1 MVYSR
6 GLYQLARQLISK
18 LFGGKTSGT
27 FRRPPL
33 TSSSKNRS
41 ASSSTAK
48 QLEPYDVDT
57 SRPYYM
63 PPGGWEDWQ
72 PGKPPL
78 EPLPPIPPLSDGRQH
93 LPPRETLSPDP
104 EVAPPPP
111 EEPYDDIQL
120 LGRDRSYDDS
130 MQRVMDRMRI
140 VQSSNVYGYYYEI
153 ETTPERGGILY
164 VTFLAGE
171 GDNRSGPGAT
181 YAYYDVPLEKYRRF
195 QNASAI
201 SAGNAVWDYLRVRG
215 TVWNHQHRY
224 RLIQVSGDYIPRKAT
239 RLGFKTRH
247 LPSPGIGRRS
257 FRRSSLAPRSYYWTS
272 RNRPDPFGD
281 IDLGDFDGGDRE

>member
-1 MVYSR
+1 MTQSR
-6 GLYQLARQLISK
+6 GLYQLARQLISR

-27 FRRPPL
+27 FRRPL
-33 TSSSKNRS
+33 SNVSGKSRS
-41 ASSSTAK
+41 LEKS
-48 QLEPYDVDT
+48 QRVEPYEFDS

-63 PPGGWEDWQ
+63 PLGGWEDWR

-78 EPLPPIPPLSDGRQH
+78 EPLPPLPPLSSGRVH

-104 EVAPPPP
+104 ASQPPL
-111 EEPYDDIQL
+111 EEPYDNIQL

-130 MQRVMDRMRI
+130 LQRVMDRMRI

-164 VTFLAGE
+164 VTFLGGE
-171 GDNRSGPGAT
+171 GEDRSGPGAT

-195 QNASAI
+195 QNASAV
-201 SAGNAVWDYLRVRG
+201 SAGNAVWDYLRIRG
-215 TVWNHQHRY
+215 TIWNHQHRY

-247 LPSPGIGRRS
+247 LPAPGVGRRS
-257 FRRSSLAPRSYYWTS
+257 FRRSTLAPRTFYWS
-272 RNRPDPFGD
+272 SLRRQDEFGD
-281 IDLGDFDGGDRE
+281 LDLGDFDGGDLG